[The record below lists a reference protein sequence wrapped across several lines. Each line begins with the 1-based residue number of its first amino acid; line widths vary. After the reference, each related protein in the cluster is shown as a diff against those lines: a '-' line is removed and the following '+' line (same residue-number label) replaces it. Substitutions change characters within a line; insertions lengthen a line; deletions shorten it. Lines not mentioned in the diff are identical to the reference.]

1 VTAVAYS
8 ESDNAGRFSVAAAEH
23 ALKVACT
30 SSGLDH
36 TNAEL
41 IRLGENA
48 LFHLS
53 SQPVVVRISRTRDYW
68 DDVVKEVEV
77 ARWLAK
83 QQIPAARLHDVPQP
97 IRAGEHPVTFWRY
110 IAGRPGDGRDM
121 AALGVALRQ
130 VHRMPPPTT
139 FDLPRQN
146 IFGRVDGRIESA
158 SIPASDK
165 HFLLR
170 RVEELRSEVSR
181 LNYPLSPTVTH
192 GDAHVKNLMMADG
205 QPILIDFEQGAW
217 GQPEWDLALMATEY
231 QTAGLWSAAEYGQF
245 VEAYGYDVS
254 SWENGFD
261 VLRATHEIM
270 LTTWLMQNVNESS
283 EVASEYQKRMR
294 TIRGVADV
302 SDRWH
307 PF

>member
-1 VTAVAYS
+1 MSYG
-8 ESDNAGRFSVAAAEH
+8 NKNHAGRFSVLAAEH
-23 ALKVACT
+23 ALRVACH

-36 TNAEL
+36 ANAEL

-48 LFHLS
+48 LFRLS
-53 SQPVVVRISRTRDYW
+53 SQPVVVRISRTIDYW
-68 DDVVKEVEV
+68 GDVVKEVEV
-77 ARWLAK
+77 ARWLAG

-121 AALGVALRQ
+121 AALGGVLRRI
-130 VHRMPPPTT
+130 HGTPPPTT
-139 FDLPRQN
+139 FDLPRED
-146 IFGRVDGRIESA
+146 IFGRVDGRIEFA
-158 SIPASDK
+158 SIPAADK

-192 GDAHVKNLMMADG
+192 GDAHVKNLMIADG
-205 QPILIDFEQGAW
+205 QPVLIDFEQFAW

-231 QTAGLWSAAEYGQF
+231 QTAGLWTAAEYGQF

-254 SWENGFD
+254 SWESGFD
-261 VLRATHEIM
+261 VLRATHEIK

-294 TIRGVADV
+294 TIRGIADV
-302 SDRWH
+302 SDRWQ